1 MIMSVSTIKDIILHP
16 SFSLNK
22 KKFTKTT
29 LWSYAENLIKNGE
42 PFEIAVGNFLINWLD
57 QKPYITVHTSGSTGK
72 PKAIKILKE
81 HMINSA
87 KATGKFFNVLED
99 SQVLLCLSANYIAG
113 KMMLVRAM
121 VLGWNLDIVVPK
133 VNPLDGILKRYDFC
147 AMVPMQLDNSIARL
161 HLIKKLIV
169 GGGAIPTYL
178 ANLVQDKK
186 TKIYETYGMTETVSH
201 IAARRVNSKKR
212 TFENSFFKALPKVI
226 LSVDE
231 RNCLEINAPSISKDI
246 VITNDIVELFSY
258 KKFQW
263 KGRIDNVINSG
274 GVKLFP
280 EVIEKKL
287 QVVIRHRFF
296 VSWVND
302 NQLGQRLILL
312 IEDPLLK
319 LKDHDIYSKIRLLDT
334 IYKYEIPKEIYFFET
349 FKETH
354 SGKIHREQNRL
365 RVINSIS

>member
-1 MIMSVSTIKDIILHP
+1 MSVSEIENIKLHA

-29 LWSYAENLIKNGE
+29 LFSYAENLIKNGE
-42 PFEIAVGNFLINWLD
+42 PYEVAVGNFLINWLD
-57 QKPYITVHTSGSTGK
+57 YKPYITVNTSGSTGK
-72 PKAIKILKE
+72 PKPIKILKE

-121 VLGWNLDIVVPK
+121 ILGWNLDIVTPK
-133 VNPLDGILKRYDFC
+133 VNPLDGILKCYDFC

-161 HLIKKLIV
+161 HLIRKLIV

-178 ANLVQDKK
+178 AQLLQDKK

-212 TFENSFFKALPKVI
+212 IFENTVFKALPKVI
-226 LSVDE
+226 LSVDK
-231 RNCLEINAPSISKDI
+231 RGCLEINAPSISKEI
-246 VITNDIVELFSY
+246 IITNDIVELFSH

-274 GVKLFP
+274 GIKLFP
-280 EVIEKKL
+280 EAIEKKL
-287 QVVIRHRFF
+287 QIVIRQRFF
-296 VSWVND
+296 ISWVKD
-302 NQLGQRLILL
+302 DQLGQRLILL

-319 LKDHDIYSKIRLLDT
+319 LKDSDIYDKIKLLNN
-334 IYKYEIPKEIYFFET
+334 ISKYEIPKEIYFFET
-349 FKETH
+349 FKETN
-354 SGKIHREQNRL
+354 SGKVHRTQNRL
-365 RVINSIS
+365 RIVNTID